1 MKTMTVGKSSRT
13 PLKHWILN
21 SELGRLVGVFG
32 NPIAASKV
40 PAKASPFL
48 VVDLC
53 AGDGVATADC
63 ESSPAIITKHLK
75 WAAGRGVDIGAVL
88 IEKDANTFS
97 HLQGNTERHE
107 WLTLIHGD
115 ARDWV
120 PPDMKEKQAVFIHS
134 DPNSIKDWPIT
145 ESLMSSMTET
155 TTMLATLGCNVGGL
169 KRMKLDQRVKWY
181 DHVREVVDDM
191 PSYHDAVII
200 SLTGDKARWAYL
212 LRVPS
217 KWTGVTCSAINTT
230 GRRFSDYDFRIG
242 SLRNSRDQ
250 FTAIQDYLFL
260 TNAENAEMESC

>member
-1 MKTMTVGKSSRT
+1 MTVGKSSRT

-53 AGDGVATADC
+53 AGDGVATEDC

-75 WAAGRGVDIGAVL
+75 WAASRGVDVGGLL

-97 HLQGNTERHE
+97 HLQGNTECHE

-120 PPDMKEKQAVFIHS
+120 PPDMTEKQAGGGFPIMASVSDHCETRGINLQRFRNHS
-134 DPNSIKDWPIT
+134 FK
-145 ESLMSSMTET
+145 ET
-155 TTMLATLGCNVGGL
+155 L
-169 KRMKLDQRVKWY
+169 
-181 DHVREVVDDM
+181 
-191 PSYHDAVII
+191 
-200 SLTGDKARWAYL
+200 
-212 LRVPS
+212 
-217 KWTGVTCSAINTT
+217 
-230 GRRFSDYDFRIG
+230 
-242 SLRNSRDQ
+242 
-250 FTAIQDYLFL
+250 
-260 TNAENAEMESC
+260 